1 VRQERGREQIGRGGL
16 GTADWWSSATCVARE
31 RGSAA
36 QGGAQPDM
44 QQGQS
49 AARRVVGAGKEGENG
64 PAEVGHCRREHGQEE
79 GRG

>member
-1 VRQERGREQIGRGGL
+1 
-16 GTADWWSSATCVARE
+16 VARE